1 MDSKVLELL
10 KQKLE
15 RYRKTLGVARMM
27 EFEKAALPPSVV
39 ATGQSLRVPKLN
51 FSDPTRAAI
60 ERGDISFFRECFT
73 TFNEL
78 DPDEYYENLIK
89 RSFISREEFLEASNR
104 FSTHIRSIDLQDK
117 ANNLSLAVSQYEE
130 LARQPQNVNEEDL
143 IEESQGQIQRQEE
156 EQQEQQEDSTGSQDT
171 QNQTSPRFII
181 RRSGLSP
188 KMEEKL
194 NKANRSMQDT
204 KKKLSGPEESRPQP
218 TQSMEDKLS
227 RTRQSIQRPTAQP
240 ATETPRSGRMN
251 QRLNAANRSMR
262 RTAPEGTIPGR
273 GPRPGRSALINSRNR
288 RAILPFLRGGASSGS
303 GILGQV
309 LQWGLDKLAWNL
321 ARPLINTLTR
331 AAAQLLPRLG
341 PQAARAGMQAG
352 ARLLLLP
359 QTWVIIGII
368 VAVIGIIAWIY
379 SIIDANSECGQPGR
393 VILNKTASKESFGL
407 GEEIKYTIVL
417 NYNIKCTSAY
427 LDKVTVKDTPPS
439 SISYQT
445 GSAKSTK
452 TMEIIDPAQIQD
464 ATSISEPGSVETPP
478 IIDTSFPA
486 ADNITLDGNTI
497 IWQLGKV
504 NSNYPITMTFS
515 AIVNQTDTWVA
526 NQATVGYTIV
536 SRGALGGSFSDI
548 TGLLP
553 NPLTPPPADWTN
565 TKSQIIAAYN
575 KHPELLDIYKQ
586 AASQTGIPWQILA
599 GLHFVEAGSGPGP
612 DSSLVSGRKI
622 GQVEPDIDPKKC
634 ANGITGPGTPIPL
647 GGGCGFS
654 NQLDSAIYAANHLA
668 EKINKVPSTF
678 PEAVQAMSMYNGGG
692 NANCGEGLPYGFCP
706 PQFKGEDDP
715 YAMADFDEAHS
726 HDKMYKIYCFDRTKC
741 SPAEVFGRPGAMG
754 VVRALIEEGL

>member
-1 MDSKVLELL
+1 
-10 KQKLE
+10 
-15 RYRKTLGVARMM
+15 
-27 EFEKAALPPSVV
+27 
-39 ATGQSLRVPKLN
+39 
-51 FSDPTRAAI
+51 
-60 ERGDISFFRECFT
+60 
-73 TFNEL
+73 
-78 DPDEYYENLIK
+78 
-89 RSFISREEFLEASNR
+89 
-104 FSTHIRSIDLQDK
+104 
-117 ANNLSLAVSQYEE
+117 
-130 LARQPQNVNEEDL
+130 
-143 IEESQGQIQRQEE
+143 
-156 EQQEQQEDSTGSQDT
+156 
-171 QNQTSPRFII
+171 
-181 RRSGLSP
+181 
-188 KMEEKL
+188 
-194 NKANRSMQDT
+194 
-204 KKKLSGPEESRPQP
+204 
-218 TQSMEDKLS
+218 
-227 RTRQSIQRPTAQP
+227 
-240 ATETPRSGRMN
+240 
-251 QRLNAANRSMR
+251 
-262 RTAPEGTIPGR
+262 
-273 GPRPGRSALINSRNR
+273 
-288 RAILPFLRGGASSGS
+288 
-303 GILGQV
+303 
-309 LQWGLDKLAWNL
+309 
-321 ARPLINTLTR
+321 
-331 AAAQLLPRLG
+331 
-341 PQAARAGMQAG
+341 MQAG